1 LLVSPICIIMVGRIT
16 FRESDFLSPGH
27 NITLIEYHGIKI
39 GILICYDIRFPELSR
54 ALALAGA
61 DLIIVPAAFNHAS
74 GPLFWELVLRSRAV
88 DQQLFVAAVSPA
100 PNPQASYQAWGHSLV
115 VDPWGRIIA
124 QAGQEE
130 GILWA
135 ELDFSLNE
143 QIRREIPF
151 YKHRRRDLYELS
163 YKKPGPM
170 EI

>member
-1 LLVSPICIIMVGRIT
+1 
-16 FRESDFLSPGH
+16 
-27 NITLIEYHGIKI
+27 
-39 GILICYDIRFPELSR
+39 
-54 ALALAGA
+54 
-61 DLIIVPAAFNHAS
+61 
-74 GPLFWELVLRSRAV
+74 LVLRSRAV

-151 YKHRRRDLYELS
+151 YKHWRRDLYELS